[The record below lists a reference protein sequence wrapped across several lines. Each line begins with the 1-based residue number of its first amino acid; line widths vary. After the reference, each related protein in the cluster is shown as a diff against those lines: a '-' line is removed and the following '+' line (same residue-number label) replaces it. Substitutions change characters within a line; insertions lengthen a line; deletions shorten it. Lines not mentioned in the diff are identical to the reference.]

1 MKNYI
6 IGFLAAILLLTSC
19 ITEKKVNRW
28 LNEHPTQAAGYCAD
42 NFPPDTVSRIIYD
55 SVDMKAYEQAYMNM
69 SYYADSLFQQ
79 LEAARN
85 SFRPSPSQP
94 CPPVVNLDSLRKAV
108 DAEIKK
114 RLTPCKDSIKVVE
127 RTIVDKAR
135 EKQLQGKIDEKDA
148 VITARDKTISEKDA
162 KIKSKNKY
170 VWLFW
175 GLVVLLVGYVFA
187 KIRFKL
193 PI

>member
-1 MKNYI
+1 MKTLI
-6 IGFLAAILLLTSC
+6 ITALAAILLSSC
-19 ITEKKVNRW
+19 ITEKKVKGW
-28 LNEHPTQAAGYCAD
+28 LNDNPTTAAGYCAD
-42 NFPPDTVSRIIYD
+42 NFPPDTVSKIIYD

-94 CPPVVNLDSLRKAV
+94 CPPVVNLDSLRKVV

-135 EKQLQGKIDEKDA
+135 EKQMQGKIDEKDA
-148 VITARDKTISEKDA
+148 VISARDKTISEKDA

-170 VWLFW
+170 VWMFW
-175 GLVVLLVGYVFA
+175 GLVVLIGVYVFA
-187 KIRFKL
+187 KLKLKL
-193 PI
+193 PF